1 MNIFN
6 ESHSQRGSDRILWQ
20 LKKQHKLILISI
32 LSLLSLSFLLAC
44 KEYLKMQNSLKL
56 LNKRDLVNV
65 LAVNKDLKFGDLIKE
80 SDLESIPYPRELFLN
95 LESEKN
101 DRSSGLIPCHVELNS
116 QENMKISYSKDIL
129 NKALNIP
136 LKAGSLLR
144 KEYIDEK
151 HNNFLLELTP
161 VGFNLLELNIEDSGA
176 NKYLKVG
183 DLISLYANTGKEF
196 TEKITDEAKIVL
208 LEKINTGEGHTAKVN
223 LTLAIHRSQ
232 FETAL
237 AAKVANK
244 LFIAIKNYGSG
255 NFSKPNISQTSH
267 QSKNLIQRSKLTI
280 SDGHQERIYR

>member
-1 MNIFN
+1 
-6 ESHSQRGSDRILWQ
+6 
-20 LKKQHKLILISI
+20 
-32 LSLLSLSFLLAC
+32 
-44 KEYLKMQNSLKL
+44 
-56 LNKRDLVNV
+56 
-65 LAVNKDLKFGDLIKE
+65 
-80 SDLESIPYPRELFLN
+80 
-95 LESEKN
+95 
-101 DRSSGLIPCHVELNS
+101 
-116 QENMKISYSKDIL
+116 MKISYSKDIL

-208 LEKINTGEGHTAKVN
+208 LEKINTSEGHTAKVN

-280 SDGHQERIYR
+280 SDGHLERIYR